1 MEKGFVSSYSD
12 RDFTTVG
19 HENLL
24 ELHDARV
31 GADVVHRLSLLGLGD
46 VIVIVKDVVEGQR
59 LLNSRHG
66 RDWLWRR

>member
-1 MEKGFVSSYSD
+1 
-12 RDFTTVG
+12 
-19 HENLL
+19 
-24 ELHDARV
+24 
-31 GADVVHRLSLLGLGD
+31 VHRLSLLGLGD